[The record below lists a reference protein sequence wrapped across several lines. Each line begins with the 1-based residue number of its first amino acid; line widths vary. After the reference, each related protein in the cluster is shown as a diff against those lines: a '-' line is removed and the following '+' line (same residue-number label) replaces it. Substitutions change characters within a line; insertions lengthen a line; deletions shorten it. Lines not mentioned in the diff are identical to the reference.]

1 MLRTITDYNGC
12 NYAPLLNEKIQEE
25 TLKIIEEVLDSHN
38 ITADNFSHASNT
50 QRDNANTIL
59 TSEKLD
65 KLYNLEETLKYL
77 TINYDEYYISNSAN
91 INDAN
96 AILQAIPKQLLTLV
110 KNRERLQTPATEL
123 LKYLLRNRTFSVV
136 LQTMNPRI
144 DYRIVMIGGASHMI
158 STPATE
164 EVIMGMRQCAG

>member
-59 TSEKLD
+59 TTEKLD

-77 TINYDEYYISNSAN
+77 TINYNEYYISNSAN

-110 KNRERLQTPATEL
+110 KNRERLQTPATE
-123 LKYLLRNRTFSVV
+123 F
-136 LQTMNPRI
+136 
-144 DYRIVMIGGASHMI
+144 
-158 STPATE
+158 
-164 EVIMGMRQCAG
+164 